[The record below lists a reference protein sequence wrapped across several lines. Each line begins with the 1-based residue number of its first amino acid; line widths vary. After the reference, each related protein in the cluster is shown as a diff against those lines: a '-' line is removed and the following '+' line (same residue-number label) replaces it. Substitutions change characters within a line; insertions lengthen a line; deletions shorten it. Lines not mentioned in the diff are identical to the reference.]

1 MARGAAP
8 TDAAAAAAA
17 TTRAKRTLR
26 RSAAGGA
33 IAVQQETEEKAPSPA
48 RASKNDT
55 RGGNSNRNSSSKRR
69 ALRDPEEDD
78 DDDDDNDVEVNDDTA
93 MEDVKLEAPG
103 SAAGIP
109 ASIRVRIASPPV
121 AARHEA
127 DEFEDDDV
135 AAALRIDANSN
146 CSPTSVTSAPTSPA
160 DDSGLNTPNTPN
172 GSEALGGAHKRRRL
186 EDPPMFLEKTY
197 EMLEKCA
204 PEIACWA
211 APAGESFIVKKP
223 IEFAEHV
230 IPVYFKHK
238 NFSSFVRQ
246 LNFYGF
252 RKVRVDAETAASVD
266 PKEWWEF
273 RHDKFVRGR
282 RDLLREIKRRTIAD
296 GRSTIERAEM
306 DELRAELFGLKDQVQ
321 QLNKHMMR
329 VMDALMVSS
338 SNTSNNSGGSASNAS
353 SPSRP
358 PVASYD
364 YRQHQHPQP
373 QHHHQPQSHHSQQA
387 YYAHHQPRPSTPG
400 SGASSSSS
408 SSHPP
413 LPSLQ
418 QQQHHHHALLQL
430 HQGVPQSGKTPAGMA
445 PSSRSAVISGRMSN
459 GGGGAPTPA
468 SQPQLFLEGSKR
480 NPATTYQLRPLQSV
494 VPTAPHH
501 LPPGATTTSTA
512 AAAHHASPVFSYR
525 NGPGSAPAGMSFVD
539 RVDWSSYGRHPAQPP
554 SYESQPRFASS
565 MASGPERSGMPPSS
579 LLSSSAGSSH
589 RRVEA
594 ARTAP
599 SHPTGFKRVA
609 DESSAMNCSTSH
621 LNETPPDAAVRQLS
635 MTAMQTRSELLGCI
649 ISRILGFIRIQQQQQ
664 PPPRMEEV
672 DAVAD
677 VVVSDI
683 QQLLARVQEPP
694 RSPAGSQ
701 TANSEAACMYRVEIL
716 KFISRELPRAVQDS
730 VEKRIPQHAK
740 KGLNRSLLAMLV
752 QKAQAALE
760 HQMRVETTASP
771 HNGAPGAA
779 APVSVLQQL
788 QHR

>member
-8 TDAAAAAAA
+8 ADAAA
-17 TTRAKRTLR
+17 TTRSTRTLR
-26 RSAAGGA
+26 RSTHADPVVGGA
-33 IAVQQETEEKAPSPA
+33 VAMEKNEEDTAVPA
-48 RASKNDT
+48 HASKKDK
-55 RGGNSNRNSSSKRR
+55 RNSSSKRR
-69 ALRDPEEDD
+69 TVERRDDMEVEDD
-78 DDDDDNDVEVNDDTA
+78 DGDDEDAEL
-93 MEDVKLEAPG
+93 MEDVKREATPASG
-103 SAAGIP
+103 AIP

-121 AARHEA
+121 AARHEPDEYEA
-127 DEFEDDDV
+127 DEE
-135 AAALRIDANSN
+135 AAALRIDAATH

-172 GSEALGGAHKRRRL
+172 SSSAHKRRRL

-197 EMLEKCA
+197 EMLEKCS

-296 GRSTIERAEM
+296 GRSTIERVEM
-306 DELRAELFGLKDQVQ
+306 DELRAEVFGLKEQVQ
-321 QLNKHMMR
+321 QLNQHMMN
-329 VMDALMVSS
+329 VMETLLI
-338 SNTSNNSGGSASNAS
+338 NNITGNNNNNGGSGSGGGGTNAS
-353 SPSRP
+353 PSDHVP
-358 PVASYD
+358 APSSYD
-364 YRQHQHPQP
+364 YRQPHQ
-373 QHHHQPQSHHSQQA
+373 QHHPQQA
-387 YYAHHQPRPSTPG
+387 YYQHPSTPG
-400 SGASSSSS
+400 SGSSS

-418 QQQHHHHALLQL
+418 QQQHHHALLQL
-430 HQGVPQSGKTPAGMA
+430 HQGVPQSVKTPAGMA
-445 PSSRSAVISGRMSN
+445 PSSRSTVLSSRMHA
-459 GGGGAPTPA
+459 GGPTP
-468 SQPQLFLEGSKR
+468 SQQQQQQQQQLFLDSSKR

-494 VPTAPHH
+494 VSTVQHH
-501 LPPGATTTSTA
+501 QLPPGATTTSTA

-525 NGPGSAPAGMSFVD
+525 NGPGSAPAGISFVD
-539 RVDWSSYGRHPAQPP
+539 RVDWSSYGRHPSQPP
-554 SYESQPRFASS
+554 PSSYELQPRFASA
-565 MASGPERSGMPPSS
+565 MASGVERGGIPPSS
-579 LLSSSAGSSH
+579 SAASSH
-589 RRVEA
+589 RRGEA
-594 ARTAP
+594 AGTTS
-599 SHPTGFKRVA
+599 SHSAGFKRTA
-609 DESSAMNCSTSH
+609 DESSAMNNRSSSH
-621 LNETPPDAAVRQLS
+621 VHETPPDAVVRQLS

-672 DAVAD
+672 DAVSDA
-677 VVVSDI
+677 VVSDI

-694 RSPAGSQ
+694 RSPAGPQ

-716 KFISRELPRAVQDS
+716 KFISRELPRSVQDS
-730 VEKRIPQHAK
+730 VEKRIPPHAK

-760 HQMRVETTASP
+760 HQMRVETTSSP
-771 HNGAPGAA
+771 HNVSGSAPQMLSAMH
-779 APVSVLQQL
+779 L